1 MAPILEVNGLRK
13 EFKGFALKNI
23 SFTKMTEQ
31 QLYRT
36 I

>member
-1 MAPILEVNGLRK
+1 MAPILEVKGLKK

-23 SFTKMTEQ
+23 SFTKQ
-31 QLYRT
+31 HLCRT